1 MTLITNSKMKRV
13 VVYPKDIM
21 VVTGKSERHSRTLL
35 KRMKKHFKKEEYQ
48 CITITEFCQYMGL
61 DEVVISDMIR

>member
-1 MTLITNSKMKRV
+1 MKRV

-35 KRMKKHFKKEEYQ
+35 KRMKQHYKKEEYQ
-48 CITITEFCQYMGL
+48 YITISELCQYMGL
-61 DEVVISDMIR
+61 DEVVISNMIK

>member
-1 MTLITNSKMKRV
+1 MMKRV

-35 KRMKKHFKKEEYQ
+35 KRMKTHFKKEEYQ
-48 CITITEFCQYMGL
+48 YITITEFCAYMGL
-61 DEVVISDMIR
+61 DEVLISEMIK